1 MQVDGYCHKM
11 VAMNTDRL
19 IEIEI
24 KLAYQEELVQVL
36 NDTIAE
42 QQLQLRKLEETCRL
56 LNEKLKSLAQ
66 TVPDRGS
73 TILNERP
80 PHY

>member
-1 MQVDGYCHKM
+1 
-11 VAMNTDRL
+11 MNTERL
-19 IEIEI
+19 TEIEI
-24 KLAYQEELVQVL
+24 KLAYQEELMQVL

-42 QQLQLRKLEETCRL
+42 QQLQLRKLEQTCRL

-66 TVPDRGS
+66 NLPDRSG

>member
-1 MQVDGYCHKM
+1 
-11 VAMNTDRL
+11 MNTDRI

-24 KLAYQEELVQVL
+24 KLAYQEELIQVL
-36 NDTIAE
+36 NETITE

-66 TVPDRGS
+66 NLPDRS
-73 TILNERP
+73 SATLNERP

>member
-1 MQVDGYCHKM
+1 MNVD
-11 VAMNTDRL
+11 RI

-24 KLAYQEELVQVL
+24 KLAYQEELIQVL

-42 QQLQLRKLEETCRL
+42 QQFQLRKVEETCRL

-66 TVPDRGS
+66 NLPDRGS